1 MSCHY
6 LIILLKDFFKYLFLI
21 SHNFGNFKANL
32 KFSSFIFPPL
42 DNKSRWNFIHVE
54 TILTNLAAIGH
65 AMIVS
70 DLMKKPIITV
80 RSTDDLAKAA
90 QLIPDKKIS
99 ELPVTNST
107 DSSNLA
113 GIITKTKLLKH

>member
-1 MSCHY
+1 M
-6 LIILLKDFFKYLFLI
+6 
-21 SHNFGNFKANL
+21 
-32 KFSSFIFPPL
+32 
-42 DNKSRWNFIHVE
+42 
-54 TILTNLAAIGH
+54 TNLAAIGH

-80 RSTDDLAKAA
+80 KSTDDLAKAT
-90 QLIPDKKIS
+90 QIMTDKKIS

-113 GIITKTKLLKH
+113 EIITKTKLLKH

>member
-21 SHNFGNFKANL
+21 SHNFWNFKANL
-32 KFSSFIFPPL
+32 KFSSLIFPPL
-42 DNKSRWNFIHVE
+42 DNKSRWNVIHVE

-80 RSTDDLAKAA
+80 KSTDDLAKAA
-90 QLIPDKKIS
+90 QLMPDKKIS